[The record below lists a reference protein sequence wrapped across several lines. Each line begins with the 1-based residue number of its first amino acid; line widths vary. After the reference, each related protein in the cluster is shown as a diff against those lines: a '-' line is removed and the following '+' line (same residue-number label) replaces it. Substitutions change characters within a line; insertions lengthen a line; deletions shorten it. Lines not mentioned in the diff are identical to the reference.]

1 MKKLIWTPKFIK
13 ESDKFIKKFPDL
25 INAFKECILKLE
37 QDPFS
42 SSLKTHK
49 LKGTLNNCY
58 SSSINFKFRIVFEF
72 SENNEA
78 IVLLNIGSHDEVY

>member
-13 ESDKFIKKFPDL
+13 EVDKFIRKYPEL
-25 INAFKECILKLE
+25 INSFKECMIKLE
-37 QDPFS
+37 NDSFS
-42 SSLKTHK
+42 PSLKTHK

-72 SENNEA
+72 SENSEE
-78 IVLLNIGSHDEVY
+78 IILLNIGTHDEVY